1 MSPLQIPCKH
11 VFCLSCSHQNDKQ
24 CPRCNEKVLRVEKT
38 GLGTVFMCQTES
50 CKRTY
55 LSQRDLQAH
64 IEHRHMRRQP
74 TATALNPSNAVN
86 VIPPVTNTPKEMS
99 GSHARSASFSTSS
112 FQSPIPVVSSRSN
125 LITVPIQD
133 EVSTGR
139 NAISPNING
148 PSLLVSPSQS
158 HSNYGVSQTT
168 AYGHHNPHLQW
179 SSIPP
184 TTSYGYRPAPSWPPP
199 NPYNNPYNRY
209 GYPQ

>member
-1 MSPLQIPCKH
+1 
-11 VFCLSCSHQNDKQ
+11 
-24 CPRCNEKVLRVEKT
+24 
-38 GLGTVFMCQTES
+38 MCQTES

-64 IEHRHMRRQP
+64 IEHRHMRRQ
-74 TATALNPSNAVN
+74 TSATALNSSNATNVITPPSN
-86 VIPPVTNTPKEMS
+86 TSKEVS
-99 GSHARSASFSTSS
+99 GSHPRTSSYASS

-133 EVSTGR
+133 EVSSGLSS
-139 NAISPNING
+139 ISPNINQ
-148 PSLLVSPSQS
+148 STLLVSPSQS
-158 HSNYGVSQTT
+158 HSNYGVSQST

-184 TTSYGYRPAPSWPPP
+184 TTTYGYRPTPSWPPPP
-199 NPYNNPYNRY
+199 NPYNHPYNRY

>member
-1 MSPLQIPCKH
+1 M
-11 VFCLSCSHQNDKQ
+11 SCSHQTVDKQ
-24 CPRCNEKVLRVEKT
+24 CPRCGDKVFRVEKT

-64 IEHRHMRRQP
+64 IEHRHVRRQ
-74 TATALNPSNAVN
+74 TASALNPSNTAN
-86 VIPPVTNTPKEMS
+86 VITTTNTSSKDVTA
-99 GSHARSASFSTSS
+99 SHARTVSYNSNA

-133 EVSTGR
+133 EVP
-139 NAISPNING
+139 ISPNINAQ

-158 HSNYGVSQTT
+158 HSNYGVSPQSP
-168 AYGHHNPHLQW
+168 YGHPNPHLQW
-179 SSIPP
+179 SSIP
-184 TTSYGYRPAPSWPPP
+184 TTNTYGYRPAPSWPPP
-199 NPYNNPYNRY
+199 HVPYNHPYNRPY